1 MAKQGY
7 VVYTADKIKNRKKRI
22 KRAKIII
29 GIVFLLLMLTFVV
42 LSLTY
47 NGGAF
52 TVTLDPNFHTK
63 AGMAIYI
70 DDVGREHVRRLY
82 ANELKF
88 MDNISVEWLPKDYK
102 DYKGGDHNGDNYI
115 AYTFYIENQ
124 GTEIQN
130 YWYSVYIDDV
140 IKNVDEAIRVKI
152 VLNDEEK
159 IYAKAN
165 PLTGEAEKGT
175 EIFYKNNIPVME
187 NRTNFKPGDIDKITV
202 FIWLEGDDPEC
213 VDNLLGGEIKMHME
227 ITEEHIEENKDTQTN
242 TDEFNRVHDNENK
255 DNQYDDSVKADTNYD
270 NNRVEGSNNVSENN
284 TGLTETEDNV
294 KADVVDDTIYRNTV
308 TGNVNGG

>member
-7 VVYTADKIKNRKKRI
+7 VVYTADKIKKRKKRL

-63 AGMAIYI
+63 AGMSIYI
-70 DDVGREHVRRLY
+70 DDVGRQHVRRLY

-102 DYKGGDHNGDNYI
+102 NFKGGDHNGDNYI

-124 GTEIQN
+124 GTEVQN

-159 IYAKAN
+159 IYAKPN
-165 PLTGEAEKGT
+165 PITGEAEKNT
-175 EIFYKNNIPVME
+175 EKFYKNNIPVLE
-187 NRTNFKPGDIDKITV
+187 SRTNFKPGDIDKITI

-227 ITEEHIEENKDTQTN
+227 IAEEHREENQDTKPN
-242 TDEFNRVHDNENK
+242 TDEFNRIHDNESK
-255 DNQYDDSVKADTNYD
+255 DNQYDDSVKADTNLENYQESNITL
-270 NNRVEGSNNVSENN
+270 NN
-284 TGLTETEDNV
+284 EDNEGV
-294 KADVVDDTIYRNTV
+294 KADVTDKATSEVGSN
-308 TGNVNGG
+308 GNGE

>member
-7 VVYTADKIKNRKKRI
+7 VVYTADKIKKRKKRI

-29 GIVFLLLMLTFVV
+29 GIVFLLLMLVFVV

-63 AGMAIYI
+63 AGMSIYI
-70 DDVGREHVRRLY
+70 DDVGRQHVRRLY

-102 DYKGGDHNGDNYI
+102 NFKGGDHNGDNYI
-115 AYTFYIENQ
+115 AYTFYVENQ
-124 GTEIQN
+124 GTEVQN
-130 YWYSVYIDDV
+130 YWYSVHIDDV

-152 VLNDEEK
+152 VVNDDEK

-165 PLTGEAEKGT
+165 PLTGEAEKDT
-175 EIFYKNNIPVME
+175 IKFYKNNMPVLE

-227 ITEEHIEENKDTQTN
+227 ITEEHIEENQDTKPN
-242 TDEFNRVHDNENK
+242 TDEFNRVHDNESK
-255 DNQYDDSVKADTNYD
+255 DNQYDDSVKADTNYEM
-270 NNRVEGSNNVSENN
+270 NNNVVESNNNN
-284 TGLTETEDNV
+284 TTEQEEESV
-294 KADVVDDTIYRNTV
+294 KADIVDDTIYRNSI
-308 TGNVNGG
+308 NGE

>member
-7 VVYTADKIKNRKKRI
+7 VVYTADKINKRKKRI
-22 KRAKIII
+22 KRSKIIL
-29 GIVFLLLMLTFVV
+29 GVVFLILMLTFVV

-63 AGMAIYI
+63 AGMAIYT
-70 DDVGREHVRRLY
+70 DDVGRQHVRRLY

-102 DYKGGDHNGDNYI
+102 DFKGGDHNGDNYI
-115 AYTFYIENQ
+115 AYTFYVENQ
-124 GTEIQN
+124 GTETQN
-130 YWYSVYIDDV
+130 YWYSVHIDDV

-175 EIFYKNNIPVME
+175 VLFYKNNMPVLE
-187 NRTNFKPGDIDKITV
+187 NRTNFKPGDIDKITI

-213 VDNLLGGEIKMHME
+213 IDNILGGEIKMHME
-227 ITEEHIEENKDTQTN
+227 IAEEHIEENENTKPN
-242 TDEFNRVHDNENK
+242 TDEFNRIHDNESK
-255 DNQYDDSVKADTNYD
+255 DNQYDDSVKADTNM
-270 NNRVEGSNNVSENN
+270 NSNVDVNTNTNQTEDSVNADINDTNN
-284 TGLTETEDNV
+284 TQVGDTFEAGLSGE
-294 KADVVDDTIYRNTV
+294 
-308 TGNVNGG
+308 

>member
-7 VVYTADKIKNRKKRI
+7 VVYTADKIKKRKKRI
-22 KRAKIII
+22 KRSKIII
-29 GIVFLLLMLTFVV
+29 GIVFLVLMLVFVV

-63 AGMAIYI
+63 AGMAIYT
-70 DDVGREHVRRLY
+70 DDVSREHVRRLY

-102 DYKGGDHNGDNYI
+102 DFKGGDHNGDNYI
-115 AYTFYIENQ
+115 AYTFYVENQ
-124 GTEIQN
+124 GNENQS

-152 VLNDEEK
+152 VVNDDEK
-159 IYAKAN
+159 IYAKPN
-165 PLTGEAEKGT
+165 PITGEAEKGT
-175 EIFYKNNIPVME
+175 EKFYKNNIPVME
-187 NRTNFKPGDIDKITV
+187 NRTNFKPGDIDKITI

-227 ITEEHIEENKDTQTN
+227 ITEEHIEENENTKSN
-242 TDEFNRVHDNENK
+242 TDEFNRIHDNENK
-255 DNQYDDSVKADTNYD
+255 DNQYDDSVKADTNYEKNHESAFKND
-270 NNRVEGSNNVSENN
+270 Q
-284 TGLTETEDNV
+284 TDETVN
-294 KADVVDDTIYRNTV
+294 ADVDNDMNNQVDETNESM
-308 TGNVNGG
+308 NGE